1 MHAEVSAA
9 TGPHHTPNHQ
19 LSMGLC
25 CPLRSVLQQDPITP
39 HLKRPTCDGAPLHAE
54 VSAVTRPLCLSPAK
68 HPFIHTYQ
76 ACCVSPASDSYVSA
90 CVSSSSWFTEQGPR
104 LPRSCQHGDIQVAR
118 FSDLG
123 LQTHKQRLCTAQ
135 IISNKQISQVAEA
148 LEAAGPSQCTE
159 LRREATSRDA
169 GSEARIACGPC

>member
-1 MHAEVSAA
+1 MRAEVSAA

-39 HLKRPTCDGAPLHAE
+39 HLKRPTCDGAPLHTE
-54 VSAVTRPLCLSPAK
+54 VRAVTRPLCLSPAK
-68 HPFIHTYQ
+68 RPFRPIRRV
-76 ACCVSPASDSYVSA
+76 VSLLLLTLMCLHV
-90 CVSSSSWFTEQGPR
+90 CSSSSWFTEQGPR

-159 LRREATSRDA
+159 LKREATSRDA